1 MGEIKQYILKMSK
14 NKPTKQHYVPQC
26 YLREFV
32 DPKTP
37 KNQEPYVWFF
47 NRGDRKG
54 RKKAPSNLFT
64 ETDLYTLNLKA
75 GGKDYF
81 IEETL
86 SRLEGKYAEIFRTKI
101 KNHIPISVEEH
112 VYLCAFTSVMLQRT
126 LRHRDSLNRFF
137 DELIGHTEAME
148 REHSIEP
155 KESEKLKKYRENS
168 HSLGVIQ
175 TLPDITEL
183 LMKMGIAFLCAPNG
197 VKFLTS
203 DDPCNLFNPDLQ
215 WQRFYGPGLAQKNV
229 QVTLPLSTKIC
240 LCLSWTNLRGYIQ
253 LNKDRAEEIN
263 RMIVGHCYQY
273 FVSSSSKTQRT
284 WFRKYPLDFFFIL
297 KILRHKFKMMIFK
310 LKNKNRF
317 RHVRRK

>member
-1 MGEIKQYILKMSK
+1 MAK

-47 NRGDRKG
+47 NRGERRG

-64 ETDLYTLNLKA
+64 ETDLYTLSLKT
-75 GGKDYF
+75 GGKNYF
-81 IEETL
+81 IEEAL

-101 KNHIPISVEEH
+101 KNHIPISEEEH
-112 VYLCAFTSVMLQRT
+112 IYLCAFTGVMLQRT
-126 LRHRDSLNRFF
+126 LRHRDNLNHFF
-137 DELIGHTEAME
+137 DELISHAEAIE
-148 REHSIEP
+148 REHNINP
-155 KESEKLKKYRENS
+155 RESEKLKRIKSNT
-168 HSLGVIQ
+168 HSLGVVQI
-175 TLPDITEL
+175 LPDITEL
-183 LMKMGIAFLCAPNG
+183 LMKMGIAFLCAPDG

-215 WQRFYGPGLAQKNV
+215 WQRFRGPGLAQKNV

-253 LNKDRAEEIN
+253 LNNKRAEEIN
-263 RMIVGHCYQY
+263 RMIVGRCYQY
-273 FVSSSSKTQRT
+273 FVSSSSKTQKS
-284 WFRKYPLDFFFIL
+284 WFRKYPLDFFFIM
-297 KILRHKFKMMIFK
+297 KILRYKFEMTIHKLRSINR
-310 LKNKNRF
+310 LK
-317 RHVRRK
+317 HARRK